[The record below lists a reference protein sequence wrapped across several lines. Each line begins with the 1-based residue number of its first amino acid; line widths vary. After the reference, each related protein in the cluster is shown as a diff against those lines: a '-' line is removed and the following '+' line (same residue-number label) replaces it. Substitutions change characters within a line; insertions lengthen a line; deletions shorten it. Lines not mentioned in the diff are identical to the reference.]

1 MATPS
6 SSCSGGH
13 RKKVQLLLIQC
24 SLCKENTIVVRTSR
38 TPTNLGRIFYTCP
51 DHEKDGSGCNFW
63 YWEEGYM
70 KYLKRNGFI
79 DGEEATEVKKAAEL
93 KNASKFDGDVVL
105 RQDDELKK
113 ALTDVVS
120 IGRELVVVMKLM
132 LVVGSIGV
140 ALLVGIMMK

>member
-1 MATPS
+1 
-6 SSCSGGH
+6 
-13 RKKVQLLLIQC
+13 
-24 SLCKENTIVVRTSR
+24 
-38 TPTNLGRIFYTCP
+38 
-51 DHEKDGSGCNFW
+51 
-63 YWEEGYM
+63 M

-79 DGEEATEVKKAAEL
+79 DGEEATEVKKAADL